1 MGDGLQIVEI
11 FPWNDNFD
19 TGIAEIDAQHRG
31 LVDLLNLLVSHL
43 AFDSDIPTLDAIFEQ
58 LKVYT
63 VHHFATEERIW
74 SQYFQGDP
82 WEEWHK
88 RSHGDFVT
96 RVLELRQ
103 GDGTK
108 SIDELVE
115 EIVSFLSHWLALHI
129 IESDKRMAKVVLA
142 LPRGI
147 SLEQAK
153 KDADEQMSGA
163 THVLIDTVMS
173 MYDKLASRTLNL
185 SREIARRKRV
195 ERELEVARAKADH
208 ANQAKSEFLA
218 RMSHE
223 IRTPLHG
230 VLGMAQIGYRE
241 SNGAEHLRQ
250 VFGRILSSGKLLQS
264 IVNDILDLSKIEAG
278 KLDIEAVPANLRG
291 TLESALATV
300 TNAAGDKGIALL
312 AQWDDALPRGF
323 VGDALRLEQIV
334 LNLLSNA
341 IKFSSNGV
349 VRLSARVEQDQLIL
363 GVHDNGIGMTP
374 EQVARLFTPFEQAE
388 LSTTRK
394 YGGTGL
400 GLAISQRLAQ
410 LMGGRITVS
419 SQSGVGSSFELQL
432 PFVPAP
438 LEALVAASLP
448 PHHGPRLRGLRILAA
463 EDNEVNQLVLEDLL
477 LHEGAQLYM
486 VGNGREALQA
496 VAGQDFDVVLMDV
509 QMPEMD
515 GIEAAR
521 HLHAL
526 RPELPVIGLTAQTLS
541 EDVRQCRE
549 AGMREVLS
557 KPLDADLLVVALRR
571 FSTSNAACAPGQ
583 PEAVPSLIDW
593 LALQSRYASRPE
605 SLKRLLQVAL
615 RSKSMDAQALRAA
628 AQQPDTLATL
638 AHALKGSAG
647 ELLCDA
653 LVEQAR
659 AVEHSARLRAPD
671 REEQALALADLLEL
685 VLAEVRAHLV

>member
-103 GDGTK
+103 GDGSK

-438 LEALVAASLP
+438 LEAQVAASLP

-549 AGMREVLS
+549 AGMREVLA

-571 FSTSNAACAPGQ
+571 FSASNTACAPDQ